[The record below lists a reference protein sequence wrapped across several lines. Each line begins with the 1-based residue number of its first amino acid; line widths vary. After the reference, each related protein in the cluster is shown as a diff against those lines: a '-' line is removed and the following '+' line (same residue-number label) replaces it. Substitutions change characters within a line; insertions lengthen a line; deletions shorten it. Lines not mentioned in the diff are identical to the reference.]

1 VLNTLMLH
9 SELPEDLATAAE
21 LLKQGKLVAVPTET
35 VYGLAADACNKS
47 AVNNIFAAKGR
58 PSDHPLIV
66 HLHASSAL
74 HDWAQDI
81 PAEAFALAD
90 AFWPGPLTL
99 LLKKADHVDSVVT
112 GGLDT
117 IGLRVPAHPVL
128 LKLLASHQ
136 LAVAA
141 PSANP
146 YKQLSPTSAQQVME
160 TMAGKLDA
168 VLDGGDC
175 EFGLE
180 STIVS
185 LVDGTIQVLRA
196 GPISSDQL
204 EKVLGQ
210 KVQSPLQH
218 QVKVSG
224 NVAAHYQP
232 KTSLRCVSA
241 TQLDELLTGTKLK
254 LAVLSFSNLSFNAQP
269 YWHTTM
275 PTNAQDYGRV
285 LYKQLYQ
292 ADQSGAELILLE
304 LPPAGDE
311 WAAVQNR
318 LQRAAYQE
326 Y

>member
-1 VLNTLMLH
+1 VLNTLMLN
-9 SELPEDLATAAE
+9 SEQAKDRQIAAE

-35 VYGLAADACNKS
+35 VYGLAADARNKS
-47 AVNNIFAAKGR
+47 AVNNIFTAKGR

-66 HLHASSAL
+66 HVHAASAL

-81 PAEAFALAD
+81 PAEAFALAQ

-99 LLKKADHVDSVVT
+99 LLKKADHVDPVVT

-128 LKLLASHQ
+128 LDLLASHQ

-146 YKQLSPTSAQQVME
+146 YKQLSPTSAQQVMQ

-185 LVDGTIQVLRA
+185 LVDGAIQVLRA
-196 GPISSDQL
+196 GPVSAAQL
-204 EKVLGQ
+204 EAVLGQ
-210 KVQSPLQH
+210 KVESPLQH

-232 KTSLRCVSA
+232 KTRLRCVSA
-241 TQLDELLTGTKLK
+241 TELDELLRNTTMR
-254 LAVLSFSNLSFNAQP
+254 LAVLSFGNSTASTEP
-269 YWHTTM
+269 HWHCAM

-285 LYKQLYQ
+285 LYKQLYL
-292 ADQSGAELILLE
+292 ADQTGAELIVLE
-304 LPPAGDE
+304 MPPVDDQ

-318 LQRAAYQE
+318 LLRAAYQE
-326 Y
+326 D

>member
-1 VLNTLMLH
+1 MLNTLMLH
-9 SELPEDLATAAE
+9 SELPEDLQTAAE

-35 VYGLAADACNKS
+35 VYGLAADARNS
-47 AVNNIFAAKGR
+47 NAVNNIFIAKGR

-66 HLHASSAL
+66 HMHAASAL

-81 PAEAFALAD
+81 PAEAFALAQ

-185 LVDGTIQVLRA
+185 LVDGAIQVLRA
-196 GPISSDQL
+196 GPISPAQL
-204 EKVLGQ
+204 EAVLGQ

-224 NVAAHYQP
+224 NVAAHYRP
-232 KTSLRCVSA
+232 KTRLRCVSA
-241 TQLDELLTGTKLK
+241 DELDELLTSTKLK
-254 LAVLSFSNLSFNAQP
+254 LAVLSFSDLSLNAQP
-269 YWHTTM
+269 HWQIIM

-285 LYKQLYQ
+285 LYKQLYL

-326 Y
+326 G